1 VRIVKYFFV
10 GGAAAAVDLTVFTV
24 FVKLL
29 GYNYLAVSVCGFTIA
44 TPVNYLFG
52 IKFVF
57 RRGAR
62 FSTRHEVALLYL
74 VSATGL
80 AFNTGLLFAFVEYL
94 RLDSLIAK
102 ILATLG
108 TFLWNYTLRQRFVF
122 REARRA

>member
-1 VRIVKYFFV
+1 MKIVKYFFV

-24 FVKLL
+24 FAKLL
-29 GYNYLAVSVCGFTIA
+29 GYNYLAVSVFGFAIA
-44 TPVNYLFG
+44 TLVNYLLG

-62 FSTRHEVALLYL
+62 FSAQHEVALLYL

-80 AFNTGLLFAFVEYL
+80 ALNTGLLFAFVEYL
-94 RLDSLIAK
+94 RLDSLVAK

-108 TFLWNYTLRQRFVF
+108 TFFWNYTLRQRFIF
-122 REARRA
+122 REAR